1 MAGTAATTSRFAT
14 APTDLVAA
22 LAALQACVAEAEA
35 QQARA
40 VAAVLGA
47 VAPPPRPA
55 TTAAPVAAPGQA
67 TPAVGA
73 FETSSVGYIHAQA
86 VGIQDIRTSVPVV
99 LDITST

>member
-1 MAGTAATTSRFAT
+1 MAGMAATTSRFAT

-22 LAALQACVAEAEA
+22 LAALQACVAEA